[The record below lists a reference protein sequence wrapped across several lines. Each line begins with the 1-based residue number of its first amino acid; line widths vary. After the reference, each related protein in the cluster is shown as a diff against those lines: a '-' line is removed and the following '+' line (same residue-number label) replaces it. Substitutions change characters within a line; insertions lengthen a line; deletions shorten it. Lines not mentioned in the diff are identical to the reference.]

1 MVFDEYRSMQGG
13 LPAGEQYKW
22 SKSAAGRAFQ
32 GLAMCGL
39 AAYTGSSR
47 QVGRGAAF
55 APVQL
60 RIGRQAFEAVLDARK
75 ADLPDLLIR
84 FYKLE
89 V

>member
-1 MVFDEYRSMQGG
+1 MQGG
-13 LPAGEQYKW
+13 FSTGDQNRW

-39 AAYTGSSR
+39 AVYVGGNR

-60 RIGRQAFEAVLDARK
+60 RIGRQTFEAVLEARK
-75 ADLPDLLIR
+75 AELPDLLIR